1 MWQSPSIFSNN
12 SLPGWFLHAEIATVS
27 LPRKDWFTN
36 PNLPN
41 LPKILIFLSVLC
53 PKERGL
59 EYDNISQQ
67 WSQRMNTTQKRVL
80 IVDDEEDLT
89 WTLNKKLSKDSDKFQ
104 LMTINSGKEA
114 MNLLNQLPVDL
125 LISDVRMPEVSGL
138 DLLVETKKKFP
149 RTKVIIMTAYGS
161 SDVQREAN
169 ERGCFRYLE
178 KPFEINDLREMIL
191 EALTEKEGFKG
202 SVADFQLSDIIQL
215 NCLGRLTSSL
225 QITHEDQTGY
235 IYFADGNI
243 VHALTDSL
251 EGENAFYHIMSW
263 QGGEFSV
270 RRNAKSPKE
279 TIAKGWQS
287 LLLEAMRRVDEI
299 SEKNGEEKEQDKRQK
314 ITEIQK
320 ALVPIVKARGTDFIL
335 VHNTAGFAITF
346 LPESDDGNLE
356 ASDLGRHLSL
366 FFDALSKFQE
376 NLQTTPAMLMEIQ
389 FGNLIFVSARV
400 PDKDAWVTVLGDPGI
415 NVGFVRLELRKAVKK
430 ISPHI

>member
-1 MWQSPSIFSNN
+1 
-12 SLPGWFLHAEIATVS
+12 
-27 LPRKDWFTN
+27 
-36 PNLPN
+36 
-41 LPKILIFLSVLC
+41 
-53 PKERGL
+53 
-59 EYDNISQQ
+59 
-67 WSQRMNTTQKRVL
+67 MNATQKRVL

-225 QITHEDQTGY
+225 QIKHDDQTGY

-243 VHALTDSL
+243 VHALTDNL

-366 FFDALSKFQE
+366 FSDALSKFQE